1 MYFNRISI
9 TDAKDFLKK
18 DDVILIDIR
27 DYNSFKIGHIENAIH
42 IEDLN
47 IQNFLKEKDKND
59 PIIIYCY
66 HGKSSQSAANFFGN
80 HGFKNVFSLDE
91 GYEGWININQ
101 I

>member
-1 MYFNRISI
+1 MSYNRISI
-9 TDAKDFLKK
+9 KDVKDLLSK
-18 DDVILIDIR
+18 DDLILIDIR
-27 DYNSFKIGHIENAIH
+27 DYNSFENGHIDNAIH
-42 IEDLN
+42 VEDLN

-59 PIIIYCY
+59 TIIIYCY
-66 HGKSSQSAANFFGN
+66 LGNSSQTAANFFGY